1 MDRKPV
7 SSHFHIQW
15 NDFVCLDWQCFTT
28 RELAMTRAKELARP
42 DEEFTIVE
50 VSGTCAPGGPKA
62 ASVGA

>member
-1 MDRKPV
+1 MDQNPV

-28 RELAMTRAKELARP
+28 RDAAMIRAKELARP

-50 VSGTCAPGGPKA
+50 VSGKCAPGRQKA
-62 ASVGA
+62 SSAS